1 MTMPCVK
8 AGSMASWSG
17 ANSFPGGGGRE
28 ARRKGEGR
36 GRHPFPGSL
45 PIFCLVNLPVS
56 GLTASPEASPPFLP
70 GQD

>member
-8 AGSMASWSG
+8 AGNMASWSG

-36 GRHPFPGSL
+36 GRHLFL
-45 PIFCLVNLPVS
+45 
-56 GLTASPEASPPFLP
+56 GLCPSFVRLTFQA
-70 GQD
+70 QV